1 MLGWMVSLWRVWKH
15 IARCMGE
22 FQGRVLLT
30 VLYALLVVPVGL
42 ILRLLADPL
51 RRRRPPASNWVA
63 RETAPATMDEARR
76 Q

>member
-15 IARCMGE
+15 IARRIGE

-51 RRRRPPASNWVA
+51 RRWRPPASNWVA
-63 RETAPATMDEARR
+63 RETAPATLDEARR